1 MRYPYL
7 DCSTLEKREW
17 TCRRAVTLNRCIA
30 PALYIGVVAVLRQ
43 ADGSLTIDGDG
54 DGDGDGDQGKF
65 SEWAVKMRQFPQ
77 EALFDHMAR

>member
-1 MRYPYL
+1 MRYLYL
-7 DCSTLEKREW
+7 DCSTLAKREW

-43 ADGSLTIDGDG
+43 ADGSLAI
-54 DGDGDGDQGKF
+54 DGDGDQGKF
-65 SEWAVKMRQFPQ
+65 SEWAVKMRQFLQ